1 MDVKVR
7 GLWANTCG
15 VAGSVTGTVRVVAC
29 AALLSVAL
37 SGCSSVPDA
46 VNPVKWYEKTTDF
59 FAGDSQ
65 AADMQTA
72 TSGTNQGLAADPDAP
87 APAPAPAQDVAQ
99 ASGGLSGDQV
109 ASNYASPPIARQS
122 APRDVYQ
129 PVDQAPV
136 PQAQPTVSVSQAP
149 VAPMAPMAPAP
160 MAPMAAPQSA
170 PPPLMAGDIPAPP
183 KVPERM
189 SMDGAPPPPTFNLAP
204 TNASPFGDDGFE
216 TVVISGDGM
225 SVTPTARPAFNTAP
239 QPRDQVAS
247 TGAKFPE
254 PGTTMGGSIGVGSM
268 THAATI
274 NFANNSAGL
283 DARDRSILT
292 AVIQLQRE
300 RGGRV
305 VVVGHASSRT
315 KDMDYIRHKMVN
327 FEISM
332 QRAATI
338 GNVLKDLG
346 LQGEHLEV
354 QAVSDS
360 EPLFMEVMPSG
371 EAGNRRVE
379 IYLAS

>member
-1 MDVKVR
+1 MDVKVK
-7 GLWANTCG
+7 GLWSTTCG
-15 VAGSVTGTVRVVAC
+15 VSGSARLIAC
-29 AALLSVAL
+29 AAVLSVTL
-37 SGCSSVPDA
+37 GGCSSVPDA

-65 AADMQTA
+65 AAGPQTTA
-72 TSGTNQGLAADPDAP
+72 DGTNQGLAADPDAP

-122 APRDVYQ
+122 APREVYQ
-129 PVDQAPV
+129 PVEQASV
-136 PQAQPTVSVSQAP
+136 PLAQPTVPVSQAP
-149 VAPMAPMAPAP
+149 VAPMAPVT
-160 MAPMAAPQSA
+160 PMAAPQSA
-170 PPPLMAGDIPAPP
+170 PPPLMAGDIPAQP
-183 KVPERM
+183 KVPTRM
-189 SMDGAPPPPTFNLAP
+189 SMDGAPPPPTFNLGQ
-204 TNASPFGDDGFE
+204 TNASPIDDGGFE

-225 SVTPTARPAFNTAP
+225 TVTPSD
-239 QPRDQVAS
+239 QPTFSTPNAQGNQLAS
-247 TGAKFPE
+247 TGVRFPE
-254 PGTTMGGSIGVGSM
+254 PGTTMGGSVGAGAM
-268 THAATI
+268 AHAATI

-283 DARDRSILT
+283 DARDRSILS

-338 GNVLKDLG
+338 GNMLKDLG

>member
-1 MDVKVR
+1 
-7 GLWANTCG
+7 
-15 VAGSVTGTVRVVAC
+15 
-29 AALLSVAL
+29 
-37 SGCSSVPDA
+37 
-46 VNPVKWYEKTTDF
+46 
-59 FAGDSQ
+59 
-65 AADMQTA
+65 
-72 TSGTNQGLAADPDAP
+72 
-87 APAPAPAQDVAQ
+87 
-99 ASGGLSGDQV
+99 
-109 ASNYASPPIARQS
+109 
-122 APRDVYQ
+122 
-129 PVDQAPV
+129 
-136 PQAQPTVSVSQAP
+136 
-149 VAPMAPMAPAP
+149 
-160 MAPMAAPQSA
+160 
-170 PPPLMAGDIPAPP
+170 
-183 KVPERM
+183 M

-204 TNASPFGDDGFE
+204 TNASPFDDGGFE

-225 SVTPTARPAFNTAP
+225 TVSPTAQPTFSTAP
-239 QPRDQVAS
+239 APGDQMAS
-247 TGAKFPE
+247 TGARFPE

-274 NFANNSAGL
+274 NFANNSSGL